1 MRCLLLLAMLWSSLS
16 AAAWFSQPVLV
27 DGQLHVYQPTN
38 AASEPWRICVLIPN
52 AKDRYW
58 WGVAWGLQQE
68 AQRLGVRLG
77 IYEAGG
83 YDHPEVQVRQFDHC
97 VSKGAD
103 GFLIAG
109 INPSDLCS
117 RIAVQQSAGRP
128 VIDLINGLGCETLSS
143 RSRVDFADMASAT
156 VNYLTTLSE
165 GRPIR
170 VGWLPGPADAGWI
183 KDAERGLHAALQGT
197 AIALVHGGYGPLDRS
212 HQAQLAR
219 ELFKNEPA
227 LDYVIGNAEAALF
240 ATELVN
246 SARSPTRVLS
256 LYATDR
262 VLQQVREGDILA
274 APTDSPVIQARIAL
288 DLAVRGLQ
296 GEVLPAIIS
305 PQVEILD
312 ARALKRFDLERL
324 APPERYRMTTQELP
338 N

>member
-1 MRCLLLLAMLWSSLS
+1 MRCLLLLVLLWSCQSL
-16 AAAWFSQPVLV
+16 AAGFSQPVV
-27 DGQLHVYQPTN
+27 IDGQLRSYQPTG

-58 WGVAWGLQQE
+58 WGVTWGVQQE

-83 YDHPEVQVRQFDHC
+83 YDHPDVQVRQFDHC
-97 VSKGAD
+97 VAKGAD
-103 GFLIAG
+103 GFLIAA

-156 VNYLTTLSE
+156 VTYLSKLSA

-170 VGWLPGPADAGWI
+170 VGWLPGPVDAGWI
-183 KDAERGLHAALQGT
+183 KDAERGLHAALHGT
-197 AIALVHGGYGPLDRS
+197 AITLVHGGYGPLDRS
-212 HQAQLAR
+212 RQAQLTR
-219 ELFKNEPA
+219 KLFKAEPK

-240 ATELVN
+240 ATELVG
-246 SARSPTRVLS
+246 SAHSRTRVLS

-262 VLQQVREGDILA
+262 VLQQIREGDLLA
-274 APTDSPVIQARIAL
+274 APTDSPVTQARIAL
-288 DLAVRGLQ
+288 DLAVRGLK
-296 GEVLPAIIS
+296 GEALPAIIS
-305 PQVEILD
+305 PQVEMLD
-312 ARALKRFDLERL
+312 IRTLQRFDLQRL
-324 APPERYRMTTQELP
+324 APPGGYRMTTQELP

>member
-1 MRCLLLLAMLWSSLS
+1 MRCLLLLALLWSGLS
-16 AAAWFSQPVLV
+16 AAAWFSQPVVV
-27 DGQLHVYQPTN
+27 DGQLQVYQPAS

-97 VSKGAD
+97 VNKGAD

-128 VIDLINGLGCETLSS
+128 VIDMVNGLGCETLSS

-156 VNYLTTLSE
+156 LAYLIKLSN

-183 KDAERGLHAALQGT
+183 KDAERGLNEALQGT
-197 AIALVHGGYGPLDRS
+197 VITLVHGGYGPLDRS
-212 HQAQLAR
+212 RQAKLVR
-219 ELFKNEPA
+219 ELFKTEPP
-227 LDYVIGNAEAALF
+227 LDYLIGNAEAALF
-240 ATELVN
+240 ATELAY
-246 SARSPTRVLS
+246 SSGSSTQILS
-256 LYATDR
+256 VYATDR
-262 VLQQVREGDILA
+262 VLQQIRSGRVLA

-296 GEVLPAIIS
+296 GERLPRLIS
-305 PQVEILD
+305 PQIEVLD
-312 ARALKRFDLERL
+312 AAALERFDLQRL
-324 APPERYRMTTQELP
+324 APPARYRMTSQELP

>member
-1 MRCLLLLAMLWSSLS
+1 MRCLLLLALLWSNLS

-27 DGQLHVYQPTN
+27 DGQLQVYQPTD

-83 YDHPEVQVRQFDHC
+83 YDHPEVQIRQFDHC

-103 GFLIAG
+103 GFLIAA

-117 RIAVQQSAGRP
+117 RIAVQQRAGRP

-156 VNYLTTLSE
+156 LSYLIKLSD

-197 AIALVHGGYGPLDRS
+197 AITLVHGGYGPLDRS
-212 HQAQLAR
+212 HQAQLTR
-219 ELFKNEPA
+219 ELFKSEPE

-240 ATELVN
+240 ATELAY
-246 SARSPTRVLS
+246 SSGSSTQILS
-256 LYATDR
+256 VYATDR
-262 VLQQVREGDILA
+262 VLQQIRSGRVLA

-296 GEVLPAIIS
+296 GERLPRLIS
-305 PQVEILD
+305 PQIEVLD
-312 ARALKRFDLERL
+312 AAALERFDLQRL
-324 APPERYRMTTQELP
+324 APPARYRMTTQELP